1 VVKPLK
7 LYESLLQNPGQ
18 MVAFRDLEALLNAF
32 GFVHLRTRG
41 SHRSYKHPR
50 VEEVLT
56 VQPKGKDAAPY
67 QVRRFLAIVREY
79 DLKPD
84 D

>member
-1 VVKPLK
+1 MVKPFK
-7 LYESLLQNPGQ
+7 LYESLLDQPERI
-18 MVAFRDLEALLNAF
+18 VAFRDLEALLNAF
-32 GFVHLRTRG
+32 GFVHVRTRG
-41 SHRSYKHPR
+41 SHRSYKHPE
-50 VEEVLT
+50 VDEVLT
-56 VQPKGKDAAPY
+56 IQPKGKDAAPY

>member
-1 VVKPLK
+1 MAKPSK
-7 LYESLLQNPGQ
+7 LYQSLLDQPGQ
-18 MVAFRDLEALLNAF
+18 VVAFRHFEALLSAF

-41 SHRSYKHPR
+41 SHRSYKHPQ
-50 VEEVLT
+50 VNEVLT
-56 VQPKGKDAAPY
+56 IQPKGKDAAPY
-67 QVRRFLAIVREY
+67 QVRHFLAMVREH